1 MHCRGQQAR
10 VAEAG
15 DGRPIVLIGNRNV
28 GKSALFG
35 RLTGRYVTVS
45 NYPGTTV
52 EITRGMAR
60 LDGHKATVIDTP
72 GISSLVPLSDD
83 ERVARDILLDEPPQA
98 VVLVADAKNLA
109 RGLLLAVQL
118 AEMGVPFVL
127 DLNMDDEAQQQGIV
141 IDAARLAE
149 LLGVGV
155 VRTVATKGDGV
166 EALIRHLQHPRPST
180 LRGSYDPIIEEAAQQ
195 IADCLPEGIR
205 CGRALALM
213 LLAGDDSVARML
225 PVGAVPPVEAIRQRV
240 QARYEV
246 PLGYVINEQRLRAVR
261 QIMAQAYA
269 EGKARRRPW
278 GTILGRWAVHPLA
291 GLPLLLAVLYLLY
304 EFVGELGAGTLAGFM
319 EEVAFGEYVNPWATS
334 LAEKAIPAA
343 LVRDFFVGQYG
354 LVTMALT
361 YGVAIIL
368 PIVGTFFLAFSLL
381 EDSGYL
387 PRLAVM
393 ANRPMKAMGLN
404 GKAVLPMILG
414 LGCTTMATMTTRI
427 LETRKERLQVTL
439 LLALA
444 IPCSAQLGVI
454 LGIMGGLGA
463 RATLVWL
470 GVVIATLF
478 AVGYLSSRVIA
489 GDRSDFI
496 QELPPMRLPRLSNVA
511 VKTVARIEWYLKGV
525 IPLFILGTALLFGL
539 DRVGALAA
547 IERAASPLVQD
558 FLGLPA
564 VATAAFIMGFLRRD
578 YGAAGLFVLV
588 QDGQLEPAQ
597 ALISL
602 VVITLFIPCIANSLM
617 IVKEHGARTA
627 VAVAAFVFPYAL
639 LVGGA
644 LNWVIQA
651 VGMDF

>member
-15 DGRPIVLIGNRNV
+15 DDGPIVLVGNRNV

-35 RLTGRYVTVS
+35 QLTGRYVTVS

-60 LDGHKATVIDTP
+60 LDGRKATVIDTP

-118 AEMGVPFVL
+118 AEMRVPFVL

-141 IDAARLAE
+141 IDAARLTD
-149 LLGVGV
+149 LLGVEV

-166 EALIRHLQHPRPST
+166 EALLRHLQHPRPST
-180 LRGSYDPIIEEAAQQ
+180 LRGSYDAIIEEAVQQ
-195 IADCLPEGIR
+195 IADRLPEGVR
-205 CGRALALM
+205 CSRALALM

-225 PVGAVPPVEAIRQRV
+225 PVGAAPPVEAIRQRV

-261 QIMAQAYA
+261 QIMAQAYV

-278 GTILGRWAVHPLA
+278 GMILGRWAVHPLA

-304 EFVGELGAGTLAGFM
+304 VFVGELGAGTLVGFM
-319 EEVAFGEYVNPWATS
+319 EEVAFGEYVNPWAVS
-334 LAEKAIPAA
+334 LAEKLIPSAP
-343 LVRDFFVGQYG
+343 VRDFFVGQYG

-368 PIVGTFFLAFSLL
+368 PIVGTFFLAFSVL

-393 ANRPMKAMGLN
+393 ANRPLKAIGLN

-414 LGCTTMATMTTRI
+414 LGCNTMATMTTRT

-463 RATLVWL
+463 GATLVWL

-478 AVGYLSSRVIA
+478 VVGYLSSRVIS

-511 VKTVARIEWYLKGV
+511 VKTVAHIEWYLKGV

-547 IERAASPLVQD
+547 VERAASPLVQD

-564 VATAAFIMGFLRRD
+564 TATAAFIMGFLRRD

-588 QDGQLEPAQ
+588 QEGQLEPAQ
-597 ALISL
+597 ALVSL
-602 VVITLFIPCIANSLM
+602 VVITLFTPCIASFLM

-644 LNWVIQA
+644 LNWVIRA
-651 VGMDF
+651 AGINF